1 MIEPM
6 KQVSVICLAKDREA
20 TVDRLGDLGTVHVVA
35 VNTPSSPKVDELSE
49 ELSRAE
55 QALLLLEG
63 ADADEPI
70 APGDTAMNASEVVE
84 KVLKT
89 EGLIECEDE
98 AQVDFLQFHEE
109 LVHWGSFSKEL
120 LKELQDKGVTI
131 RLGCALAKRLPDPPE
146 GWTLHVVNT
155 VGKEAYFVL
164 VSESEQELPEDWDVL
179 PVPHMTN
186 LDEIA
191 SALEKS
197 RKHQMRLRCELA
209 GLKPFESKVSE
220 YIEQV
225 RSEMAFAEAHAGMG
239 EAEKLAYLTGYI
251 PACNTDQLLRAA
263 SEQGWGVRL
272 DDPTKEDEKVP
283 TLLRLPKA
291 LKLSRTIFDFIGILP
306 GYREVDVS
314 SSMLIFLTIFF
325 GMIIGDGGYGAVFL
339 AIALFFR
346 NRVQSD
352 SGRRALKLFGV
363 LSVTTLVWGFL
374 TGNFFAVP
382 TEKLPG
388 FMQGIDPL
396 MKVED
401 GVRQSDNQVIQ
412 WLCFFIAAVH
422 LSLAR
427 VWNAILAFLHEKRL
441 AAMGQVGWGLFLWAN
456 FFMAVDLIVYKGSFP
471 EFGKWLYILGAVLI
485 LGCGVDW
492 KDVGGIMNVPFN
504 FINSFVDVLSYIR
517 LFAVG
522 LSSFYIAKSFN
533 DMGMMVYDLSP
544 ILAPATV
551 LIILFGHLLNVALG
565 FMGVLVHGVRLNTLE
580 FSNHMGLEWTG
591 RPYNPLKKTPSSTL
605 STQSTSS

>member
-70 APGDTAMNASEVVE
+70 APGDSAMNASEVVD
-84 KVLKT
+84 KVLKA
-89 EGLIECEDE
+89 EGQIECEDE

-120 LKELQDKGVTI
+120 LKELQDKGVAI
-131 RLGCALAKRLPDPPE
+131 RLGCGLVKRLPDPPE

-164 VSESEQELPEDWDVL
+164 VSECEQELPEDWDFL
-179 PVPHMTN
+179 PVPHMTS

-191 SALEKS
+191 SGLEKS
-197 RKHQMRLRCELA
+197 RERKVRLRRELA
-209 GLKPFESKVSE
+209 GLRPFESEVSE
-220 YIEQV
+220 YLEQV
-225 RSEMAFAEAHAGMG
+225 RIELAFAEAHAGMG
-239 EAEKLAYLTGYI
+239 EAETLAYLTGYI

-272 DDPTKEDEKVP
+272 DDPAKEDEKVP

-291 LKLSRTIFDFIGILP
+291 LKLSKTIFDFIGILP

-339 AIALFFR
+339 AIALFFC

-374 TGNFFAVP
+374 TGNRKTARLYAGYRSLDESRRRRSAV
-382 TEKLPG
+382 G
-388 FMQGIDPL
+388 
-396 MKVED
+396 
-401 GVRQSDNQVIQ
+401 QSGHSMA
-412 WLCFFIAAVH
+412 LLFH
-422 LSLAR
+422 R
-427 VWNAILAFLHEKRL
+427 RRAF
-441 AAMGQVGWGLFLWAN
+441 
-456 FFMAVDLIVYKGSFP
+456 VD
-471 EFGKWLYILGAVLI
+471 GAVLECDPRI
-485 LGCGVDW
+485 FARETPCRIGRGRLGVVFVGQFFHGRGFDRLQGDVPGVREMAVYPWCGIDSGLRGQLERCWWHHECTVQ
-492 KDVGGIMNVPFN
+492 FHQQLCRC
-504 FINSFVDVLSYIR
+504 SFVHPV
-517 LFAVG
+517 
-522 LSSFYIAKSFN
+522 
-533 DMGMMVYDLSP
+533 
-544 ILAPATV
+544 
-551 LIILFGHLLNVALG
+551 
-565 FMGVLVHGVRLNTLE
+565 VRSRVVQFL
-580 FSNHMGLEWTG
+580 
-591 RPYNPLKKTPSSTL
+591 YCKKL
-605 STQSTSS
+605 